1 MELLDRYLHAV
12 GFWLPRK
19 QKEDI
24 LAELS
29 EDLRSQIEEKEAE
42 LGRKL
47 TECDL
52 EALLKQRGRPVL
64 VANHY
69 LPQQYLIGPTLFPIY
84 RFVLGIVALCYLVP
98 WVLVAIGL
106 MVFDSS
112 YRARQIHD
120 GWFAAVLSLWSSW
133 WMVAF
138 VALGVVTI
146 VFAVLE
152 RVNAKSRFLEE
163 WEPRKLPEVRDPNRI
178 PRTSSGVEVG
188 LGLAFCIWWIYV
200 SPSTI
205 ISSPS
210 VRILLSPSWPYFY
223 WGCLL
228 VTLLN
233 LSLSAVNI
241 VRPYWTRL
249 RAVLRLLSDAAGS
262 ALFCWIMK
270 AHLLVGI
277 AVANVPA
284 ERAAQIAN
292 AINLWAARMFP
303 VALIVAVAILVRNVY
318 RIVRIKPA
326 APGIPLAVKTSGLH
340 TN

>member
-1 MELLDRYLHAV
+1 MELLDRYLQAV

-19 QKEDI
+19 QKKDI

-106 MVFDSS
+106 LVFDSS

-178 PRTSSGVEVG
+178 PRISSGIEVG

-200 SPSTI
+200 SPSTVM
-205 ISSPS
+205 SNPS
-210 VRILLSPSWPYFY
+210 VRIVLSSSWPYFY

-277 AVANVPA
+277 TVANVPA
-284 ERAAQIAN
+284 ERTAQIAN
-292 AINLWAARMFP
+292 ASNLWAARMFP
-303 VALIVAVAILVRNVY
+303 VALIVAVAVLVRNVY
-318 RIVRIKPA
+318 RIVRIN
-326 APGIPLAVKTSGLH
+326 PGTPEITLAVKASGLH

>member
-84 RFVLGIVALCYLVP
+84 RLVLGIVALCYLVP
-98 WVLVAIGL
+98 WVLVPTGL
-106 MVFDSS
+106 MVFDST
-112 YRARQIHD
+112 YRARQMHD
-120 GWFAAVLSLWSSW
+120 GWTARLLSLWSSLW
-133 WMVAF
+133 IVTF
-138 VALGVVTI
+138 IALGVVTI

-152 RVNAKSRFLEE
+152 RANAKSRFLEE

-188 LGLAFCIWWIYV
+188 LALAFCIWWIYV
-200 SPSTI
+200 SPSTVM
-205 ISSPS
+205 SNPS
-210 VRILLSPSWPYFY
+210 VRIVLSSAWIYFY

-228 VTLLN
+228 VMLLN

-249 RAVLRLLSDAAGS
+249 RAVFRLLSDVAGS
-262 ALFCWIMK
+262 GLFCWIMK
-270 AHLLVGI
+270 AHVLVGI
-277 AVANVPA
+277 TVPNVPA
-284 ERAAQIAN
+284 ERAAQITD
-292 AINLWAARMFP
+292 AINLWSARMFP
-303 VALIVAVAILVRNVY
+303 VALIVAVAVLVRNVY
-318 RIVRIKPA
+318 RIIRINPGT
-326 APGIPLAVKTSGLH
+326 PGITVAVKTSGLR
-340 TN
+340 TS